1 MVANYKAGRGAEWE
15 DREAGAE
22 RTRILP
28 RSTTGSSRSTH
39 CVGTSYRTA
48 VYRTTAVAT
57 VYWWPAQG

>member
-28 RSTTGSSRSTH
+28 RS
-39 CVGTSYRTA
+39 
-48 VYRTTAVAT
+48 
-57 VYWWPAQG
+57 